1 MVREILHETVS
12 VRSFETTMMQSLGR
26 KKKMKKDK
34 IEELKKRVYAMEL
47 KIDDEIKFLRDYNT
61 INVFIE
67 DIRKEIRNMKTI
79 LKSE

>member
-1 MVREILHETVS
+1 V
-12 VRSFETTMMQSLGR
+12 TTMMQSLGR

-34 IEELKKRVYAMEL
+34 IEELKKRVYAIEL

>member
-1 MVREILHETVS
+1 
-12 VRSFETTMMQSLGR
+12 
-26 KKKMKKDK
+26 MKKDK

>member
-1 MVREILHETVS
+1 
-12 VRSFETTMMQSLGR
+12 MMQSLGR

-34 IEELKKRVYAMEL
+34 IEELKKRVYAIEL

>member
-1 MVREILHETVS
+1 
-12 VRSFETTMMQSLGR
+12 MQSLGR

-34 IEELKKRVYAMEL
+34 IEELKKRVYAIEL

>member
-1 MVREILHETVS
+1 MVREIPHETVS

-34 IEELKKRVYAMEL
+34 IEELKKRVYAIEL
-47 KIDDEIKFLRDYNT
+47 KIDEEIKFLRDYNT